1 MKTQAGNNKIKSTQ
15 IQTIHPAEI
24 RKEFPILNTQVN
36 GKPLIYFDNAA
47 TTQKPKVVIDSITN
61 YYRNQN
67 ANIHRGLHELSDRAT
82 QQYEQARK
90 KTADFIHAKEKAEIN
105 FLRGTTEAINLVASA
120 WGNQFLQQGDEIM
133 ISQMEHHSNIVPWYR
148 ICKSKGCRLKIIPL
162 NDVGELNMETFASLL
177 NAKTKLVSV
186 AYISNA
192 LGLINPIQKII
203 DIAHQAGALV
213 MLDAAQAV
221 QHTKIDVQSLDCDFL
236 AFSGHKMY
244 APTGIGVLYA
254 KRAILESMQP
264 YQSGGEMIDKVGF
277 DEVTYNE
284 LPYKF
289 EAGTPNICGAIALGT
304 AIDFIQD
311 TGMDNIQRYEHEL
324 ITYAS
329 DALKTIKGLR
339 IYGENAK
346 NAPVISFN
354 IEGLHHYDIGS
365 LLNQYGIAIRTGHHC
380 TQPLMDFFGISGT
393 CRASFA
399 FYNTKEEIDRMIQ
412 ALNHIIKML
421 TK

>member
-1 MKTQAGNNKIKSTQ
+1 MKAQAGKTNSTQ
-15 IQTIHPAEI
+15 NQLFNPAEI
-24 RKEFPILNTQVN
+24 RKEFPILYTQVN
-36 GKPLIYFDNAA
+36 EKPLIYFDNAA
-47 TTQKPKVVIDSITN
+47 TTQKPQVVIDSITN

-105 FLRGTTEAINLVASA
+105 FLRGTTEAINLVASS

-162 NDVGELNMETFASLL
+162 DDSGALNIEAFASLL
-177 NAKTKLVSV
+177 NTKTKLVSI
-186 AYISNA
+186 AYTSNA
-192 LGLINPIQKII
+192 LGIVNPVKKII
-203 DIAHQAGALV
+203 NIAHQAGALV
-213 MLDAAQAV
+213 MLDAAQAI
-221 QHTKIDVQSLDCDFL
+221 QHTPIDVQALDCDFL
-236 AFSGHKMY
+236 ACSGHKMY
-244 APTGIGVLYA
+244 APTGIGFLYA
-254 KRAILESMQP
+254 KRKLLELMEP
-264 YQSGGEMIDKVGF
+264 YQGGGEMIEKVQF
-277 DEVTYNE
+277 ENITYNE

-304 AIDFIQD
+304 AIDFIQH
-311 TGMDNIQRYEHEL
+311 TGFDHIKHYEQEL
-324 ITYAS
+324 TIYATDS
-329 DALKTIKGLR
+329 LKTIKGLK
-339 IYGENAK
+339 IYGEKAEK
-346 NAPVISFN
+346 APVISFN
-354 IEGLHHYDIGS
+354 IDGLHHYDIGS

-399 FYNTKEEIDRMIQ
+399 FYNTKEEIDRMIH
-412 ALNHIIKML
+412 ALDHIIKML
-421 TK
+421 SK